1 MPTGW
6 DYLPELHKNKAG
18 TLAVILKHNAPK
30 YIKQEI
36 QRLIK
41 EGKIKNIQEI
51 VEKAVRENKSLITV
65 LEELGVKNIKNKFG
79 KGARR
84 CAICKSHER
93 IIRKYGLYICGR
105 CFREQAKLLG
115 WKVMGE

>member
-6 DYLPELHKNKAG
+6 DYLPELHKNKPG

-30 YIKQEI
+30 YIRQEI
-36 QRLIK
+36 QRLIR
-41 EGKIKNIQEI
+41 EGKIKSVQDI
-51 VEKAVRENKSLITV
+51 VEKAINENKSIITV
-65 LEELGVKNIKNKFG
+65 LEELGVKNKKSKFG

-84 CAICKSHER
+84 CLICKSHER
-93 IIRKYGLYICGR
+93 IIRLYGINICGR